1 MTNVKKITSLV
12 SLFTAVIIIISTIF
26 ALGLQTV
33 NATCTS
39 NANAFKVL
47 SKTSYGKVYTLK
59 SSGITIPYTDKNLK
73 DRGTVTNGK
82 SQKAYIENSS
92 DLLYIL
98 NVGTYNN
105 VDYAKVSYPSGSKRV
120 EAYIPLSAITTAG
133 NNSKHLYYAKA
144 LGEFLCAP
152 RKGGALSSSYYIS
165 KGDKVYVLA
174 ADSASGNNVQIM
186 YQTGNTWRIAYCSY
200 TDAVRYLDGVD
211 NSASKTTF
219 DPIWPCSSNNA
230 YYVTCMYYYSDGT
243 KHKTNYNYKYGLDI
257 SGGGNIV
264 SVESGTVTEVG
275 YKASGFGN
283 YVYVTH
289 SNGTVSLY
297 AHLKSVSVKKGQT
310 VSKGQV
316 LGVMG
321 NTGGNSTGT
330 HLHFEMSNC
339 DPFTK
344 YYYSKYASKIIFD
357 KNVYSNNN
365 KYNSDKTI
373 CNIISQYYRLSGRYY
388 YHK

>member
-33 NATCTS
+33 SATCTS
-39 NANAFKVL
+39 NKNAFDVPTS
-47 SKTSYGKVYTLK
+47 SKYAKVYTLK
-59 SSGITIPYTDKNLK
+59 STGTTIPYTTSALQY
-73 DRGTVTNGK
+73 RGTITNGK
-82 SQKAYIENSS
+82 ASGAYIDNKN
-92 DLLYIL
+92 DLLYLLDAGIT
-98 NVGTYNN
+98 NGTAW
-105 VDYAKVSYPSGSKRV
+105 AKVSYPVGSKRV
-120 EAYIPLSAITTAG
+120 EAYIPLSAISSAG
-133 NNSKHLYYAKA
+133 YNSKHLYYAKS
-144 LGEFLCAP
+144 LGKFYCAP
-152 RKGGALSSSYYIS
+152 RKGAATNSSYYVA
-165 KGDKVYVLA
+165 KNDPVYVLT
-174 ADSASGNNVQIM
+174 ADKKDGCQII
-186 YQTGNTWRIAYCSY
+186 YPTSDGKLRVAWCSY
-200 TDAVRYLDGVD
+200 DDAVKYLDGVD
-211 NSASKTTF
+211 NSTF
-219 DPIWPCSSNNA
+219 DPIWPCASSNA

-243 KHKTNYNYKYGLDI
+243 KHSTHYNYKYGMDI

-275 YKASGFGN
+275 YQASGFGN

-321 NTGGNSTGT
+321 STGNSTGT

-344 YYYSKYASKIIFD
+344 YYYAKYASKIIFS
-357 KNVYSNNN
+357 KNIYTNNN

-373 CNIISQYYRLSGRYY
+373 CNIISEYYKLSGSYY